1 MNKLLALNDVR
12 IAYDDTEVVKGIT
25 YDLQAGEIGCLL
37 GPSGCGKT
45 TLLRAIAGFEPIRAG
60 SIDLKQSAVSRPGN
74 TLAPEQRHI
83 GMVFQDFALFPHLN
97 VADNIGFGISDR
109 PGKERRKRIESLLRL
124 VELPDAGSFFPHQLS
139 GGQQQRIALA
149 RALAPEPSLL
159 LMDEPFSSM
168 DVDLRESLAREVREI
183 LKREGTT
190 ALLVTHDQHE
200 AFAMADRI
208 AVMQTG
214 LIQQWDTAFNLYH
227 TPANRFVAGFIGQGA
242 LLPVVRD
249 NRGRLISE
257 LGPLPEVSTE
267 ASKTGN
273 MEILLRPDDV
283 VRQPDGV
290 TTEVTGKA
298 FRGADILYRL
308 RLQSGAE
315 ILYITHGRDNFPLG
329 ETLSVG
335 LDLDH
340 TVLFP
345 VAESV

>member
-1 MNKLLALNDVR
+1 MNKLLELNDVH
-12 IAYDDTEVVKGIT
+12 IAYENTEVVKGVT

-60 SIDLKQSAVSRPGN
+60 SIDLKQSTVSRPGKI
-74 TLAPEQRHI
+74 LAPEQRHI

-97 VADNIGFGISDR
+97 VADNIGFGIADR

-124 VELPDAGSFFPHQLS
+124 VELPDAGSLFPHQLS

-257 LGPLPEVSTE
+257 LGPIPVVGTEV
-267 ASKTGN
+267 SKTGN

-290 TTEVTGKA
+290 TTQVIGKA

-308 RLQSGAE
+308 RLQSGTE